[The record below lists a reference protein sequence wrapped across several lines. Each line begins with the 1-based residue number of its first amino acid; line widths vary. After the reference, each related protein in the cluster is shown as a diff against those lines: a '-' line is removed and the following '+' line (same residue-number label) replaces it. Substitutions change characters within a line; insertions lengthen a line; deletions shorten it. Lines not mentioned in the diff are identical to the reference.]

1 MGIHEV
7 NKLMPQ
13 QIRRYFPSG
22 LRARVMVTF
31 GIVTF
36 IVTLVVIF
44 ISGQVFTKQLQ
55 GVIRLLA
62 DQLTE
67 RTNTGLNTD
76 LNRRLSQIDQ
86 LAFHVREADSA
97 NNSQALLELFS
108 KLHPD
113 MNWVSLTNADGQ
125 IVAST
130 NRQLL
135 GINSANQQWFRDA
148 KQLAHEPSDSSIERA
163 VMSAQQLE
171 NAQMVVRFSAPM
183 QDRIGKFDGA
193 VVAEMSAEQIYAL
206 MTQIIGADEKIYAG
220 ILVDSANQ
228 VVVGPSKLIGQHLQ
242 LETSDNTN
250 SSASIMGQAESGER
264 INLTLASEN
273 PTQPIDKMKW
283 RLLIQQNSD
292 RLFEPVLQAWQEL
305 ILSGIGL
312 GLLIA
317 GIYWFLADLAIRPIT
332 QLTQVA
338 ARMKH
343 GDTRL
348 ATTEH
353 SEFSEVA
360 MLSSSLNTL
369 VNGLA
374 AKENELRVLN
384 NSLSHRVQE
393 RTLEL
398 VLITDSLQNEVTQR
412 RELIQRHEQLMA
424 ELLTMASLDSLTHTF
439 NRRTLFQLAEEE
451 FLRARRLNMS
461 LSIIMLDLDR
471 FKQVN
476 DTFGHAAGDEA
487 LIKVAENFRH
497 VVRESDMIG
506 RYGGEE
512 FIFVLPDTDEQ
523 EAMLVA
529 ERLRKAVWE
538 AGKNTS
544 IAEQWELTASLGVAA
559 LNMHTEDLNALIK
572 SADDAHYSAKHA
584 GRNRI
589 AVSNA

>member
-7 NKLMPQ
+7 NKLMLQ

-44 ISGQVFTKQLQ
+44 ISGQIFTGQLQ

-86 LAFHVREADSA
+86 LAFHVQEVDSA

-148 KQLAHEPSDSSIERA
+148 KQLAREPSDSSIQRA

-206 MTQIIGADEKIYAG
+206 MTQIIGADEKTYAG
-220 ILVDSANQ
+220 ILMDSANQ

-250 SSASIMGQAESGER
+250 SSASIMGQTESGER

-348 ATTEH
+348 AISEH
-353 SEFSEVA
+353 SEVSEVA

-476 DTFGHAAGDEA
+476 DTFGHAAGDEV

-512 FIFVLPDTDEQ
+512 FIFVLPATDEQ

-559 LNMHTEDLNALIK
+559 LNMHTDDLNALIK